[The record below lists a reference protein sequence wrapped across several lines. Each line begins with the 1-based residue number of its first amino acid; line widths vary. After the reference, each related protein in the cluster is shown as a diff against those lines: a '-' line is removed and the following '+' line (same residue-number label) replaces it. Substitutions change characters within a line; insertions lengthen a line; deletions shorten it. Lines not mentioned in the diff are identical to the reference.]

1 MEADYECPRCH
12 NIFPSQNKIM
22 HDTRCT
28 ESNPMPLDKSRQNIQ
43 NNQNN
48 PIQEEKKTKVDSG
61 LKNEE
66 KKGQPEIIPKKEN
79 PQAKAQLQEPI
90 KKMSESGEFPN
101 IFVCDICGETLAESE
116 KKDHMYCHNLEKE
129 ERDKI
134 NTEND
139 LEVSQGQIEQQKKI
153 EKLIE
158 KENEIRR
165 QMQNQQRQ
173 ENPRQRDIDR
183 NINPNNLFD
192 SNENMLTESD
202 IHSFGN
208 MGFPGF
214 TQSTIRTSSQNNP
227 NGFSSIRI
235 IRTGPNGQTF
245 VQQYGNSNPQNMMNP
260 MMMDIFNRTSGNQP
274 RRMIPF
280 SNFGNF
286 DEILNQLMN
295 NLRNQDHPTDQ
306 QILDLLPETQ
316 IDDVSKLDGEKKNC
330 VICLEDFKNGDKAT
344 VLPCIHLFH
353 TPCIQNWLKT
363 QDRCPICKFKL
374 TVDNLSNPQQ

>member
-22 HDTRCT
+22 HDARCT
-28 ESNPMPLDKSRQNIQ
+28 ESNPMPLDISRQNILS
-43 NNQNN
+43 NQNN
-48 PIQEEKKTKVDSG
+48 PNQEEKKEKVVPE
-61 LKNEE
+61 LKNEGN
-66 KKGQPEIIPKKEN
+66 KKHPEIIPKKEN
-79 PQAKAQLQEPI
+79 TQSKVQLQEPL

-129 ERDKI
+129 EKDKI
-134 NTEND
+134 NNENN

-158 KENEIRR
+158 KENEMRR
-165 QMQNQQRQ
+165 QMQNQQSQ
-173 ENPRQRDIDR
+173 QNQRQRDINR
-183 NINPNNLFD
+183 NINLNNLFD
-192 SNENMLTESD
+192 SNDNVLGESD
-202 IHSFGN
+202 MESFGN
-208 MGFPGF
+208 IGFPGISQ
-214 TQSTIRTSSQNNP
+214 TTIRTNAQNNP

-235 IRTGPNGQTF
+235 IRTGPNGQTY
-245 VQQYGNSNPQNMMNP
+245 VQQYESGNPSNMMNP
-260 MMMDIFNRTSGNQP
+260 MRMNMFSGISGNQQ

-280 SNFGNF
+280 SNLSFS
-286 DEILNQLMN
+286 EILDQLMN
-295 NLRNQDHPTDQ
+295 NLGNHEHPTDQ
-306 QILDLLPETQ
+306 QIINELPETQ

-330 VICLEDFKNGDKAT
+330 VICLEDFKNGDKAI

-363 QDRCPICKFKL
+363 QNCCPICKFKL
-374 TVDNLSNPQQ
+374 TIENLNNPPH